1 MLDITLVGL
10 GWLGQPL
17 YHQLTVQGY
26 SVAGTVTTEEKC
38 QRLRQSGVNAL
49 LWQASGQ
56 AAPWPAEL
64 KAKTLI
70 LAIAPGRQDDYP
82 VKIAALCQ
90 QAAAAGVQQL
100 LYLSSTSVFAHQGE
114 KDEASTPDGHEP
126 RALRMQAAE
135 QVVACCDIP
144 RKTVLRLGGLVGPG
158 RYPGCFLAGKPV
170 EHGQQGVNLLH
181 LDDAL
186 GIISTIVQQQA
197 WGAIFHG
204 VAPDHP
210 SRQSFYTQACQLAG
224 LPLPRFSTSDRSDK
238 RVHGQLVC
246 QQLGYRYRILDWLAW
261 LTQLPAA
268 ERRCLSRF

>member
-1 MLDITLVGL
+1 MHDVTLVGL
-10 GWLGQPL
+10 GWLGLPL
-17 YHQLTVQGY
+17 YHHLTAQGL
-26 SVAGTVTTEEKC
+26 SVAGTVTGEAKWAS
-38 QRLRQSGVNAL
+38 LRQAGVNAH

-56 AAPWPAEL
+56 AAPWPDEL
-64 KAKTLI
+64 KARTLI

-90 QAAAAGVQQL
+90 QAAAAGAQQL

-114 KDEASTPDGHEP
+114 KHEGTVPDGHEP

-158 RYPGCFLAGKPV
+158 RYPGCFLAGQPA

-181 LDDAL
+181 QADAI
-186 GIISTIVQQQA
+186 GIISAIVQQQA
-197 WGAIFHG
+197 WDQTFHG

-210 SRQSFYTQACQLAG
+210 SRQAFYTLACQLAT
-224 LPLPRFSTSDRSDK
+224 LPLPQFTVSDRPDK
-238 RVHGQLVC
+238 RVAGQAVC
-246 QQLGYRYRILDWLAW
+246 ERLGYRYQVQDWLAW

-268 ERRCLSRF
+268 ERRCSKRG